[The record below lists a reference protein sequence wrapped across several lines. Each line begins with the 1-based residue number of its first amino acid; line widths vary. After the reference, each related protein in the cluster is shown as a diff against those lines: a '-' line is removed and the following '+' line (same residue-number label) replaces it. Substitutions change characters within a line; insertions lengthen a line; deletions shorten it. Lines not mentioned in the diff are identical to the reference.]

1 MSIYTKTGD
10 SGETALWSGE
20 RVSKDDLRVESY
32 GTIDELS
39 AFISEATHYVNS
51 QEIRKIL
58 KELQNDLFKV
68 GGELASKGKQYIHPI
83 EESDV
88 ERITN
93 YVDYFEKRIQLKS
106 FVIQGSTLQSS
117 KLDICRTIARRAER
131 RIISLDKKET
141 VSPTI
146 KKYINRLS
154 DLLYVMARFEEFLQ
168 NKIEYKRW

>member
-93 YVDYFEKRIQLKS
+93 YVDYFEKKDT
-106 FVIQGSTLQSS
+106 V
-117 KLDICRTIARRAER
+117 
-131 RIISLDKKET
+131 KKFCNSGGEHASIVQT
-141 VSPTI
+141 
-146 KKYINRLS
+146 
-154 DLLYVMARFEEFLQ
+154 
-168 NKIEYKRW
+168 